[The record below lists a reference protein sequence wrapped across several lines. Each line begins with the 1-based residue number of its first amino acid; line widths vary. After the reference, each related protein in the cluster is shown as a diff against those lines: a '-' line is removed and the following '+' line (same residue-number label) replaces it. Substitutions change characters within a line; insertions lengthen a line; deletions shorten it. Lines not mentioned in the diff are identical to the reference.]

1 MNNPTVYRV
10 INKSDNR
17 VSHFR
22 NPKEVAAHLLGKRIS
37 NLLVI
42 KSDGSGDRLVVL
54 ASNDVSAIEAALQAA

>member
-22 NPKEVAAHLLGKRIS
+22 TTRDVAAHLLGKRIS
-37 NLLVI
+37 NMLVI
-42 KSDGSGDRLVVL
+42 KSDDAGDRLVVL
-54 ASNDVSAIEAALQAA
+54 ASSDVLAIEAAVQTA